1 MPRTLLR
8 TFAAIAFAAAML
20 CAAAGTLGAQA
31 SSGYVVPAGSTM
43 PGSEILKLTTAGRHE
58 EARMRA
64 LARIGDNKDDIDA
77 YVSLSWSLVALKRYA
92 EAESY
97 ALRGYAIRKDPR
109 LSQAIGEA
117 SYYLGKNNVALAMLQ
132 DYIASYPEGQRAGLS
147 FYLCGELYV
156 RMARYMHADIAFS
169 AAVQHNPKNPQ
180 WWARLG
186 WAREN
191 ARKLLQALG
200 AYETALTLNPNL
212 ADALEGKRRIQ
223 DRMQG

>member
-1 MPRTLLR
+1 MPRTFVR
-8 TFAAIAFAAAML
+8 TFAAVLFAAAIAL
-20 CAAAGTLGAQA
+20 PASVPLGAQA
-31 SSGYVVPAGSTM
+31 VSGYVVPAGSTM

-64 LARIGDNKDDIDA
+64 MARIGDIKDDIDA
-77 YVSLSWSLVALKRYA
+77 YVSLSWSLVALRRYE

-97 ALRGYAIRKDPR
+97 ALRGYALRKDPR

-117 SYYLGKNNVALAMLQ
+117 SYYLGKNDTALAMLQ
-132 DYIASYPEGQRAGLS
+132 EYIASYPEGQRAGLS
-147 FYLCGELYV
+147 FYLCGELYL

-169 AAVQHNPKNPQ
+169 AAVQHNPNNPQ

-200 AYETALTLNPNL
+200 AYEKALTLNPNL
-212 ADALEGKRRIQ
+212 ADALEGQRRIQ
-223 DRMQG
+223 GRMRG

>member
-1 MPRTLLR
+1 MPRTVPRTSTAFYFAVTLLL
-8 TFAAIAFAAAML
+8 AAVGAV
-20 CAAAGTLGAQA
+20 GAQPT
-31 SSGYVVPAGSTM
+31 SGYSVPAGSTM

-64 LARIGDNKDDIDA
+64 LARLADIKDDIDV
-77 YVSLSWSLVALKRYA
+77 YVSLSWSLVALRKYT
-92 EAESY
+92 EAETY

-109 LSQAIGEA
+109 LAQAIGEA
-117 SYYLGKNNVALAMLQ
+117 SYYLGKNDVALAMLQ
-132 DYIASYPEGQRAGLS
+132 EYIASYPEGARAGLS

-169 AAVQHNPKNPQ
+169 TAVEHNPNNPQ

-200 AYETALTLNPNL
+200 AYEKALALNPNL
-212 ADALEGKRRIQ
+212 ADALEGKRRIM